1 MAPWRGP
8 HVQAASDSF
17 VGGRVKENI
26 LLTNKALVRRW
37 FDEVLTRGD
46 IQRAN
51 EIFSPSYVLHDS
63 SFVQEVHGREGV
75 KRYVT
80 TFHAASPDLCFAVE
94 DQIGE
99 GDMVVT
105 RWIARGTHREE
116 FLGIPPTGNQMTVTG
131 IEFDRVIEGKIDEAW
146 ICYHLFND
154 STLDFEQ
161 VKRVLAMMQDAFPD
175 LCVAE
180 ADSVTEGNK
189 VAFRWIMSGTHEGEL
204 MGVTPTGER
213 ITVMGID
220 IVRVEDDEIL
230 DYWGEFDVMSM
241 LRQLGITP
249 PPK

>member
-1 MAPWRGP
+1 VR
-8 HVQAASDSF
+8 
-17 VGGRVKENI
+17 ENI
-26 LLTNKALVRRW
+26 LLANKALVRRW
-37 FDEVLTRGD
+37 FDGVLTRGD
-46 IQRAN
+46 IQRVN

-63 SFVQEVHGREGV
+63 SFLQEVHGREGI

-80 TFHAASPDLCFAVE
+80 TFRAASPDICFAVE
-94 DQIGE
+94 DQIAE

-105 RWIARGTHREE
+105 RWIARGTHCEE
-116 FLGIPPTGNQMTVTG
+116 FLGLPPTGDQMTVTG
-131 IEFDRVIEGKIDEAW
+131 IEFDRVVDGKIDEAW
-146 ICYHLFND
+146 ISYHLFND
-154 STLDFEQ
+154 SRINPEQ

-189 VAFRWIMSGTHEGEL
+189 VAFRWIMSGTHQGEL

-220 IVRVEDDEIL
+220 IVCAEDGEIL
-230 DYWGEFDVMSM
+230 DYWGEFDVMSL
-241 LRQLGITP
+241 LRQLGITT